1 VGNPIFKVGMLFESV
16 EVLRKAVT
24 EYSVKQRVDIWFSR
38 NEQKRL
44 KAHCA
49 DGCPWLL
56 YGSVDNRSNGM
67 VIKTYQGTHNCQ
79 RKWVVKRCTSR
90 WLAEKYLE
98 SFRADK
104 KMSIANFGR
113 VVQKEWNLTPS
124 RSKLQRAR
132 RLAMQTVM
140 GDEVEQ
146 YKLLWDYGNE
156 LRKSN
161 PGTSF
166 FLTLDGNIFS
176 TLYLSL
182 DACKRG
188 FLSACRPLIFLDGC
202 HIKTK
207 YGGQILTAVGID
219 PNDCMYPIALGIVEV
234 ESLSSWTWF
243 LETLKTDLGIA
254 NTFPWTIMTDKQK
267 VMTTLVASIYFKCH
281 NQLHCN
287 SNHLIAM
294 QGLIPAVQKV
304 FPESEH
310 RFCVRHLYSNFQQHF
325 KGENLKNQL
334 WSCAR
339 SSSVPQWNRNMD
351 KMRTL
356 DKKAYEWL
364 EKMPPQTW
372 TRAFFSTF
380 PKCDVLLNNMCEVFN
395 KYILEAREM
404 PILSMLEQ
412 SKG

>member
-1 VGNPIFKVGMLFESV
+1 
-16 EVLRKAVT
+16 
-24 EYSVKQRVDIWFSR
+24 
-38 NEQKRL
+38 
-44 KAHCA
+44 
-49 DGCPWLL
+49 
-56 YGSVDNRSNGM
+56 
-67 VIKTYQGTHNCQ
+67 
-79 RKWVVKRCTSR
+79 
-90 WLAEKYLE
+90 
-98 SFRADK
+98 
-104 KMSIANFGR
+104 
-113 VVQKEWNLTPS
+113 
-124 RSKLQRAR
+124 
-132 RLAMQTVM
+132 
-140 GDEVEQ
+140 
-146 YKLLWDYGNE
+146 
-156 LRKSN
+156 
-161 PGTSF
+161 
-166 FLTLDGNIFS
+166 
-176 TLYLSL
+176 
-182 DACKRG
+182 
-188 FLSACRPLIFLDGC
+188 
-202 HIKTK
+202 
-207 YGGQILTAVGID
+207 
-219 PNDCMYPIALGIVEV
+219 MYPIALGIVEV

-243 LETLKTDLGIA
+243 LETLKTDLGIT

-372 TRAFFSTF
+372 TRAFLVPF
-380 PKCDVLLNNMCEVFN
+380 
-395 KYILEAREM
+395 
-404 PILSMLEQ
+404 Q
-412 SKG
+412 SVMFF